1 MAGHAGDIEVVVLPV
16 GDDGEEGEPDEV
28 LDGRPRDG
36 GRRRRWGAA
45 LVAAAVVVVT
55 LVAPVARGRPER
67 EIASPGMP
75 ATEPSRCPGPD
86 TRRLWCAFVTDGA
99 CCPNGGEEEGQPS
112 REAVD

>member
-45 LVAAAVVVVT
+45 LVAATVVAVT
-55 LVAPVARGRPER
+55 LAAPVARGRPEQ
-67 EIASPGMP
+67 ETASPGMP
-75 ATEPSRCPGPD
+75 ATEPARCPSPD
-86 TRRLWCAFVTDGA
+86 TRRLWCAFVSDGA
-99 CCPNGGEEEGQPS
+99 CCPPGGGQQDPPS